1 LTRGAHPPRWAQQ
14 QSACLGAGNISASA
28 PGERLGRRSAA
39 LGAVP
44 RGVRIGLIIG
54 RQLFAIM
61 GVGALCQPQPKTS
74 PTAASWPAAIV
85 PFASGFTMPKY
96 PA

>member
-1 LTRGAHPPRWAQQ
+1 
-14 QSACLGAGNISASA
+14 
-28 PGERLGRRSAA
+28 
-39 LGAVP
+39 VP

-54 RQLFAIM
+54 RQLIAIM
-61 GVGALCQPQPKTS
+61 GVGAFCQPQPKTS

-85 PFASGFTMPKY
+85 PFASGFTMPKH